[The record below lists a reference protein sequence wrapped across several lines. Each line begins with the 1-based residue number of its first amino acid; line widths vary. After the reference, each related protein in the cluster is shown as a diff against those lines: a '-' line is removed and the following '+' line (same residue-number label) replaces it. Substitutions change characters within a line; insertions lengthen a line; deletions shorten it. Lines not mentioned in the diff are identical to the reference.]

1 MSPASIKIVK
11 TNLEIFETIY
21 KLQQSK
27 SKDFYFEEI
36 EEMILLAIAANN
48 ALLDRMRIYNN
59 NSLIIPNSNN

>member
-27 SKDFYFEEI
+27 SNDFYFEEI

-48 ALLDRMRIYNN
+48 ALLDRMRMYNN